1 MIDGEAMD
9 KDRKEM
15 TPDEKKKKLFL
26 DQVRL
31 LDTFLGNGAI
41 TKAQYNKSL
50 GDLIEKMDMRD
61 EYEEFLH
68 QKV

>member
-1 MIDGEAMD
+1 MD
-9 KDRKEM
+9 KDRAEM
-15 TPDEKKKKLFL
+15 TPDEKKKRLFL

-41 TKAQYNKSL
+41 TQAQYNKSL

-61 EYEEFLH
+61 EYEEFLRG
-68 QKV
+68 KV